1 MVLPLSPVT
10 CLIWAPGI
18 SLWSVFTWGICADD
32 VYSITVLLA
41 VPVALPVQATL
52 NPRAVSWLAVVAA
65 RPATPVPLSTW
76 SCTWPGLTVGTGW
89 GLAWSARFAVFR
101 MWLSLAI
108 AWNSSS
114 AGGRVNSTC
123 ALGLAG

>member
-41 VPVALPVQATL
+41 VPVALPVPATL
-52 NPRAVSWLAVVAA
+52 NPRAGSWLAVVAA

-89 GLAWSARFAVFR
+89 GLAGAGRFAGV
-101 MWLSLAI
+101 
-108 AWNSSS
+108 
-114 AGGRVNSTC
+114 RVGVV
-123 ALGLAG
+123 LGIGS